1 MNLNKAT
8 VCLAFLVTSSICGV
22 AGQNPLSPPA
32 GAGDIVPKVPHERSV
47 PIGRPGLWEI
57 RQRVSSGADV
67 SKGGRVL
74 GRAPP
79 GGRVS
84 QFMCASEGN
93 PIIRTHVSLCGAVSV
108 DGATL
113 PKDVAAD
120 TKTHV
125 VVTAWWDG
133 PEFVLRESCEREV
146 LSVGDGR
153 PNRRVGVTVNE
164 NSYEGDFDRLLIRR
178 HVGRA
183 LILDRREAPTE
194 VTISDGTLW
203 GGSVR
208 RREIDAV
215 LVRIAECP
223 SGFGPG
229 SSCEVQ
235 SIDGVITTS
244 CPRDWLP
251 GRVEVIEP

>member
-1 MNLNKAT
+1 MNRLT
-8 VCLAFLVTSSICGV
+8 VCFALYMTSPLCGI
-22 AGQNPLSPPA
+22 AGENPLSVPA
-32 GAGDIVPKVPHERSV
+32 GAGDSVPKVLHERSAPV
-47 PIGRPGLWEI
+47 GRPGLWEI
-57 RQRVSSGADV
+57 RQRVSSDV
-67 SKGGRVL
+67 DPREHGGVL
-74 GRAPP
+74 GRAPR

-84 QFMCASEGN
+84 QFVCASEEH
-93 PIIRTHVSLCGAVSV
+93 PTIKTHESLCGAASV
-108 DGATL
+108 DGATT
-113 PKDVAAD
+113 PKDVAAG
-120 TKTHV
+120 TKAGA

-133 PEFVLRESCEREV
+133 PEFVLRETCEREV
-146 LSVGDGR
+146 LNVGDGR
-153 PNRRVGVTVNE
+153 LNGRVGVTVSD

-229 SSCEVQ
+229 STCQVQ

-251 GRVEVIEP
+251 GKFEVIEP

>member
-1 MNLNKAT
+1 MNIAT
-8 VCLAFLVTSSICGV
+8 VCFALLAASPLCVL
-22 AGQNPLSPPA
+22 AGENPLSLPT
-32 GAGDIVPKVPHERSV
+32 GGGDSVPKVLHERSV
-47 PIGRPGLWEI
+47 PVGRPGLWEI
-57 RQRVSSGADV
+57 RQRVASGVD
-67 SKGGRVL
+67 SGEGGGVI

-79 GGRVS
+79 GSRVS
-84 QFMCASEGN
+84 QFMCASEEN
-93 PIIRTHVSLCGAVSV
+93 PITRTHVSLCDAASV
-108 DGATL
+108 DGEAR
-113 PKDVAAD
+113 PKDVAAG

-125 VVTAWWDG
+125 VVTAWWGG

-146 LSVGDGR
+146 LNVGDGR
-153 PNRRVGVTVNE
+153 LNGRVGVTVNE

-229 SSCEVQ
+229 FTCQVQ

-244 CPRDWLP
+244 CPGDWLP